1 LASVAGYTWT
11 AGLSV
16 VRHLW
21 LAGTRRGVVVA
32 AALLTLLSLGPV
44 GGLVHYIYFDRSRLP
59 DLERFILFEL
69 PTIGEV
75 YDAEGKKGGG
85 GGGCPKTRVC
95 TFDHFGSAGIGNLRS
110 ACTGAFRV
118 GAR

>member
-44 GGLVHYIYFDRSRLP
+44 GRLVHYIYFDRSRLP

-85 GGGCPKTRVC
+85 GGRLPKNPGV
-95 TFDHFGSAGIGNLRS
+95 HF
-110 ACTGAFRV
+110 
-118 GAR
+118 